1 VETPLLYRLWAL
13 ADRAFLP
20 LLLAGGAGAAL
31 GWRGGGYI
39 LLVAVFGRIGA
50 HLLVS
55 SVHYRRVMQSRWP
68 PVAPLHDDTWDE
80 WRPSGVGES
89 ARASRDRTRRSP

>member
-1 VETPLLYRLWAL
+1 MEAPLLYRLWAL

-20 LLLAGGAGAAL
+20 LLLVGGGGAAL

-39 LLVAVFGRIGA
+39 LLAAVFGRIGA

-55 SVHYRRVMQSRWP
+55 SVQYRRVMRRRWP
-68 PVAPLHDDTWDE
+68 PVAPLQDDE
-80 WRPSGVGES
+80 WDG
-89 ARASRDRTRRSP
+89 